1 MAPSVRSF
9 GALAISCVVGLFG
22 ASSWSSGGIRPS
34 VTIPSAAIPSGVL
47 PPVQRLQR
55 YLQIRTDHPQPEYYQ
70 AAAFLNQTIGELLPA
85 ATVRQVELVR
95 GKPILLATIE
105 GSDPSLPALLLNSHT
120 DVVPAEADLW
130 HWDPFAASIAFV
142 DYEWRIYARGSQDMK
157 CVGMQYIEAL
167 SRLMSKGWTPERNV
181 IISFVPDEEIGG
193 VDGLGTLV
201 NRGKSALWQSLNVGA
216 ELDEGLPNPRSGF
229 NVYYGERQPWWL
241 VVEATSK
248 PGHGALSPETS
259 AMQIIHGV
267 MAKALAFREAQR
279 NMLDPDSFQNN
290 NIGGVVGV
298 NLAFMEGGIPSA
310 ESASG
315 YLMNMIPSTARCGY
329 DIRVPPHVDPKMME
343 AEIESWLLCSNG
355 ERCPGVEYKFVH
367 KVNVPA
373 MTQQDSPFW
382 RAFSQGLAESRG
394 QSPGPAVQ
402 PGVFFAATD
411 ARFVR
416 EVNVPSIGFSPME
429 LMPVLLHKHDEF
441 ITVDGYLSGIKT
453 YESILKRLGS
463 VWPSGDDNGP
473 DTAGVTIENAE
484 ADAQDADHRWVNADV
499 DSALEVASRVE
510 EEL

>member
-1 MAPSVRSF
+1 MAPSFWSL
-9 GALAISCVVGLFG
+9 GAVAVSCVLGLFG
-22 ASSWSSGGIRPS
+22 VSSWPNGGIRPA
-34 VTIPSAAIPSGVL
+34 VTIPSSVVPSGVL

-55 YLQIRTDHPQPEYYQ
+55 YLRIRTDHPKPEYYQ
-70 AAAFLNQTIGELLPA
+70 ATAFLNETIAKLLPEA
-85 ATVRQVELVR
+85 SVRQVEPVP
-95 GKPILLATIE
+95 GKPILLVTIE

-167 SRLMSKGWTPERNV
+167 SRLMSRGWTPERNV

-193 VDGLGTLV
+193 LDGLGALV
-201 NRGKSALWQSLNVGA
+201 NGGKNALWQSLNVGA
-216 ELDEGLPNPRSGF
+216 ELDEGLPNPRAGF

-241 VVEATSK
+241 IVEATSN
-248 PGHGALSPETS
+248 PGHGALSPETT
-259 AMQIIHGV
+259 ATQLIHGV

-279 NMLDPDSFQNN
+279 GMLEPDSFQNN

-298 NLAFMEGGIPSA
+298 NLVFMESGIPSN
-310 ESASG
+310 ESPSG

-343 AEIESWLLCSNG
+343 AEIESWLVCSDG
-355 ERCPGVEYKFVH
+355 KRCPGLEYTFVH
-367 KVNVPA
+367 KVHVPA
-373 MTQQDSPFW
+373 MTKEDSPFW

-394 QSPGPAVQ
+394 RAPGPAAL

-416 EVNVPSIGFSPME
+416 EVDVPSIGFSPME

-441 ITVDGYLSGIKT
+441 ITVDGYMSGIKT
-453 YESILKRLGS
+453 YESILKRLGG
-463 VWPSGDDNGP
+463 VWPSGDQKEP
-473 DTAGVTIENAE
+473 DGMALRNARQETPE
-484 ADAQDADHRWVNADV
+484 ADHDFDADI
-499 DSALEVASRVE
+499 DSAVEVASLVA